1 MENSTST
8 MIILD
13 WNLLMC
19 LREYHDQEEQVKS
32 IDILKELNREG
43 RVYFSVEVLAYFRQ
57 FMEQADGYEFVSD
70 FLDGDE
76 LQELDDFEGLENLD
90 FEKRFENHNDISMLV
105 YSTFQTLA
113 DLELD
118 IRGGLLDEH
127 VKLLYVDCA
136 EQWLDEGKLEMA
148 EAIRSRF
155 FLEFGKCAREL
166 DFAVDAGTISAE
178 GFAEFLGMYYW
189 NSEDEI

>member
-1 MENSTST
+1 
-8 MIILD
+8 
-13 WNLLMC
+13 
-19 LREYHDQEEQVKS
+19 
-32 IDILKELNREG
+32 
-43 RVYFSVEVLAYFRQ
+43 
-57 FMEQADGYEFVSD
+57 
-70 FLDGDE
+70 
-76 LQELDDFEGLENLD
+76 
-90 FEKRFENHNDISMLV
+90 
-105 YSTFQTLA
+105 
-113 DLELD
+113 
-118 IRGGLLDEH
+118 LDEH

-189 NSEDEI
+189 DSEDEI

>member
-90 FEKRFENHNDISMLV
+90 FEKRFEDHNDISMLV

-189 NSEDEI
+189 DSEDEI

>member
-19 LREYHDQEEQVKS
+19 LREYHDQEKQVKS
-32 IDILKELNREG
+32 VDILKELNHEG
-43 RVYFSVEVLAYFRQ
+43 KVYYSAEVLAYFRQ
-57 FMEQADGYEFVSD
+57 FMEQADGHEFVSD

-76 LQELDDFEGLENLD
+76 LQELDDFERIEELD
-90 FEKRFENHNDISMLV
+90 FEKRFPNHNNISMLV

-113 DLELD
+113 DLEVD
-118 IRGGLLDEH
+118 IRRDLLNEH
-127 VKLLYVDCA
+127 IDLLYVDCA
-136 EQWLDEGKLEMA
+136 ERWLDEGKLEMA

-155 FLEFGKCAREL
+155 FLEFGKCARDL

-178 GFAEFLGMYYW
+178 EFVDILGTYYW
-189 NSEDEI
+189 DSEDEI

>member
-90 FEKRFENHNDISMLV
+90 FEKRFEDHNDISMLV
-105 YSTFQTLA
+105 YSTFQTLT

-189 NSEDEI
+189 DSEDEI